1 MTKWFDTNYH
11 YLVPEIEEPF
21 LAGKFAAEVDFSD
34 FLQQIAKSRDI
45 VAAAAAG
52 KKVSFLWSTAPILR
66 IVSLTRTRRCSRC
79 LSCSDR

>member
-21 LAGKFAAEVDFSD
+21 LAGKFAAEVDFTD

-52 KKVSFLWSTAPILR
+52 KTVPALP
-66 IVSLTRTRRCSRC
+66 SRC
-79 LSCSDR
+79 AASRHKRRPNIHTRVGCG